1 MFELLI
7 DNKKR
12 LQIAENHLFKSLN
25 CLKVLFGG
33 AKGFDIWTFKE
44 NLSSVDLGDL
54 REFYEFIKSWS
65 L

>member
-33 AKGFDIWTFKE
+33 AKGFDI
-44 NLSSVDLGDL
+44 
-54 REFYEFIKSWS
+54 
-65 L
+65 